1 MHTVVW
7 SIGLH
12 HCNIYHLEMFG
23 RPGSSSSS
31 EQLFKQGKGRPA
43 SGRPGSGHSLSS
55 LGETGVGAGEA
66 GPVSV
71 SSSDSGVDVSPSPG
85 LLNTCTL
92 LLELSINSV
101 SFPESPKEGFP
112 SIKKVKTKDDLLLM
126 LNKIKIEDG
135 SERRQELKLEEW
147 Q

>member
-1 MHTVVW
+1 
-7 SIGLH
+7 
-12 HCNIYHLEMFG
+12 MFA

-31 EQLFKQGKGRPA
+31 EQLFKQGKGRPT

-55 LGETGVGAGEA
+55 LGEPGVGGGEA

-71 SSSDSGVDVSPSPG
+71 SSSDSGVDISPSPG
-85 LLNTCTL
+85 LDILTFTL
-92 LLELSINSV
+92 LLELSTNSV
-101 SFPESPKEGFP
+101 AFSESPKEGLP

-126 LNKIKIEDG
+126 LNKIKIDEG
-135 SERRQELKLEEW
+135 PERRQELMLEEW